1 MKRAFKKIIIIVL
14 LFVISFFCVRHW
26 FTIQSENLWAST
38 KESLSSKGVSFNL
51 KDIIPPKVLDREN
64 FALAD
69 FFRAENEEFLKKPS
83 SKNEKENKKRIEGIA
98 YMFKKYNRLFLL
110 VSFPL
115 KMKRFLY
122 CHLKFQE
129 NFRLVAYRPIIYL

>member
-26 FTIQSENLWAST
+26 FTIQSENLWTST

-64 FALAD
+64 FALVD

-83 SKNEKENKKRIEGIA
+83 FKNDAQK
-98 YMFKKYNRLFLL
+98 L
-110 VSFPL
+110 VFEYVPTWKSQKL
-115 KMKRFLY
+115 AIVIVIL
-122 CHLKFQE
+122 
-129 NFRLVAYRPIIYL
+129 